1 MTKANIVSLLHQYDD
16 AISLLDTI
24 LKKCEQDDKLCLH
37 ILNNKCAIAL
47 EQQDY
52 PSLLLYAKQA
62 KTAGYHSAYLSF
74 YQAFAYLCLH
84 DIEKSK
90 ESFINMKTITDPI
103 LQLMFSYCAHQI
115 KGEDVSKDM
124 KQMMDWIQNEYDFQ
138 TKKFLKTI
146 VMQYHEQHSDYEQA
160 YFISKL

>member
-1 MTKANIVSLLHQYDD
+1 
-16 AISLLDTI
+16 
-24 LKKCEQDDKLCLH
+24 
-37 ILNNKCAIAL
+37 
-47 EQQDY
+47 
-52 PSLLLYAKQA
+52 
-62 KTAGYHSAYLSF
+62 
-74 YQAFAYLCLH
+74 
-84 DIEKSK
+84 
-90 ESFINMKTITDPI
+90 MKTITDPI
-103 LQLMFSYCAHQI
+103 LQLMFSYCEHQI